1 MAARESR
8 GSKDPSTSSSR
19 AGRTPARRRSI
30 TQTLVLS
37 TAPGASC
44 TDARNLTVSGSR
56 SAALNVS
63 GDTVSTTA
71 GPVAFSGTKTAT
83 AITGNATINVA
94 LDHRTYPTASIGI
107 TAPLQ

>member
-1 MAARESR
+1 MYR
-8 GSKDPSTSSSR
+8 R
-19 AGRTPARRRSI
+19 AQPDS
-30 TQTLVLS
+30 V
-37 TAPGASC
+37 
-44 TDARNLTVSGSR
+44 GSR

-63 GDTVSTTA
+63 GDTVTTA

-94 LDHRTYPTASIGI
+94 LDHRTYPTATIGI